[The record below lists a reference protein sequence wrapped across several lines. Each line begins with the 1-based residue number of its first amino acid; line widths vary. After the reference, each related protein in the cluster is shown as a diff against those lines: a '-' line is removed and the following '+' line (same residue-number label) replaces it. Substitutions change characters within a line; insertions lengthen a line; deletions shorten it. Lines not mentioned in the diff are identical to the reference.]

1 MKTEY
6 IYIIY
11 LIVTSSIQLQKS
23 FLLKFIICKKN
34 QKNYI
39 LHLSHNSSKTNI
51 MSQRINAFSIG
62 NKAVNALH
70 NMGFQVQ
77 NSSLDNSFLELI
89 YFRVSQM
96 NGCAFCLDM
105 HSKELRAKGETEQ
118 RIFLVSAWREC
129 SFYTDKE
136 KAGLLWAETLTA
148 LSGKEVNDEIY
159 SQVSHHF
166 SETEMV
172 DLTMAV
178 IAINSYNRINIAF
191 GADVGAYQI
200 SEKA

>member
-1 MKTEY
+1 
-6 IYIIY
+6 
-11 LIVTSSIQLQKS
+11 
-23 FLLKFIICKKN
+23 
-34 QKNYI
+34 
-39 LHLSHNSSKTNI
+39 
-51 MSQRINAFSIG
+51 MSQRINAFAMG
-62 NKAVNALH
+62 NKAINALH

-77 NSSLDNSFLELI
+77 NSSLDNTFLELL

-129 SFYTDKE
+129 SFYTEKE
-136 KAGLLWAETLTA
+136 KAGLLWAESLTA
-148 LSGKEVNDEIY
+148 LQGKEVPDEVF
-159 SQVSHHF
+159 SQVSHYF

-191 GADVGAYQI
+191 GAEVGTYQVP
-200 SEKA
+200 EKAH

>member
-1 MKTEY
+1 
-6 IYIIY
+6 
-11 LIVTSSIQLQKS
+11 
-23 FLLKFIICKKN
+23 
-34 QKNYI
+34 
-39 LHLSHNSSKTNI
+39 
-51 MSQRINAFSIG
+51 MSQRINAFAIG
-62 NKAVNALH
+62 NKAVNALN

-77 NSSLDNSFLELI
+77 NSSLDNSFLELM

-148 LSGKEVNDEIY
+148 LNGKEVNDEIY
-159 SQVSHHF
+159 AKVSRYF
-166 SETEMV
+166 SETEIV

-191 GADVGAYQI
+191 GADVGTYQVP
-200 SEKA
+200 EKTH

>member
-1 MKTEY
+1 
-6 IYIIY
+6 
-11 LIVTSSIQLQKS
+11 
-23 FLLKFIICKKN
+23 
-34 QKNYI
+34 
-39 LHLSHNSSKTNI
+39 
-51 MSQRINAFSIG
+51 MSQRINAFAMG
-62 NKAVNALH
+62 NKAINVLN

-77 NSSLDNSFLELI
+77 NSSLDNQFLELL

-129 SFYTDKE
+129 AFYTDKE
-136 KAGLLWAETLTA
+136 KAGLLWAENLTTLN
-148 LSGKEVNDEIY
+148 GKEIPDEIF

-191 GADVGAYQI
+191 GANVGTYQVP
-200 SEKA
+200 EKAH

>member
-1 MKTEY
+1 
-6 IYIIY
+6 
-11 LIVTSSIQLQKS
+11 
-23 FLLKFIICKKN
+23 
-34 QKNYI
+34 
-39 LHLSHNSSKTNI
+39 
-51 MSQRINAFSIG
+51 MSQRINAFAMG
-62 NKAVNALH
+62 NKAINALH

-77 NSSLDNSFLELI
+77 NSSLDNTFLELL

-129 SFYTDKE
+129 SFYTEKE
-136 KAGLLWAETLTA
+136 KAGLLWAESLTA
-148 LSGKEVNDEIY
+148 LQGKEVPDDVY
-159 SQVSHHF
+159 SQVSHYF
-166 SETEMV
+166 SETEIV

-191 GADVGAYQI
+191 GAEVGTYQVP
-200 SEKA
+200 EKAH

>member
-1 MKTEY
+1 
-6 IYIIY
+6 
-11 LIVTSSIQLQKS
+11 
-23 FLLKFIICKKN
+23 
-34 QKNYI
+34 
-39 LHLSHNSSKTNI
+39 
-51 MSQRINAFSIG
+51 MSQRINAFAIG
-62 NKAVNALH
+62 SKAVNALN

-77 NSSLDNSFLELI
+77 NSSLENQFLELL

-129 SFYTDKE
+129 PFYTDKE
-136 KAGLLWAETLTA
+136 KAGLLWAESLTTLN
-148 LSGKEVNDEIY
+148 GKEIPDEIY
-159 SQVSHHF
+159 SQVSLHF
-166 SETEMV
+166 SETEIV

-191 GADVGAYQI
+191 GANVGSYQVP
-200 SEKA
+200 EKAQ

>member
-1 MKTEY
+1 MP
-6 IYIIY
+6 
-11 LIVTSSIQLQKS
+11 
-23 FLLKFIICKKN
+23 
-34 QKNYI
+34 
-39 LHLSHNSSKTNI
+39 
-51 MSQRINAFSIG
+51 QRINAFAMG

-70 NMGFQVQ
+70 HMGSQVQ
-77 NSSLDNSFLELI
+77 HSSLDSSFLELL

-129 SFYTDKE
+129 SFYTDRE
-136 KAGLLWAETLTA
+136 KAGLLWAESLTS
-148 LSGKEVNDEIY
+148 LNGREISDEIY
-159 SQVSHHF
+159 SEASKHF
-166 SETEMV
+166 SESEMV

-191 GADVGAYQI
+191 GAEVGTYKVPETAQ
-200 SEKA
+200 

>member
-1 MKTEY
+1 
-6 IYIIY
+6 
-11 LIVTSSIQLQKS
+11 
-23 FLLKFIICKKN
+23 
-34 QKNYI
+34 
-39 LHLSHNSSKTNI
+39 
-51 MSQRINAFSIG
+51 MSQRINAFAIG
-62 NKAVNALH
+62 NKAVNTLH

-77 NSSLDNSFLELI
+77 NSSLDNSFLELM

-148 LSGKEVNDEIY
+148 LNGKEVNDEIY
-159 SQVSHHF
+159 AKVSHYF
-166 SETEMV
+166 SETEIV

-191 GADVGAYQI
+191 GADVGTYQVP
-200 SEKA
+200 EKAH

>member
-1 MKTEY
+1 
-6 IYIIY
+6 
-11 LIVTSSIQLQKS
+11 
-23 FLLKFIICKKN
+23 
-34 QKNYI
+34 
-39 LHLSHNSSKTNI
+39 
-51 MSQRINAFSIG
+51 MSQRINAFAMG

-70 NMGFQVQ
+70 NMGFHVQ
-77 NSSLDNSFLELI
+77 NSSLDNSFLELL

-118 RIFLVSAWREC
+118 RIYLVSAWREC

-136 KAGLLWAETLTA
+136 KAGLLWAESLTA
-148 LSGKEVNDEIY
+148 LNGKEINDEVY
-159 SQVSHHF
+159 SKVSFHF
-166 SETEMV
+166 SETEMM

-191 GADVGAYQI
+191 GADVGTYQVPQKAY
-200 SEKA
+200 

>member
-1 MKTEY
+1 
-6 IYIIY
+6 
-11 LIVTSSIQLQKS
+11 
-23 FLLKFIICKKN
+23 
-34 QKNYI
+34 
-39 LHLSHNSSKTNI
+39 
-51 MSQRINAFSIG
+51 MSQRINAFAMG

-77 NSSLDNSFLELI
+77 HSSLDSSFLELL
-89 YFRVSQM
+89 YFRVSQI

-129 SFYTDKE
+129 SFYTDRE
-136 KAGLLWAETLTA
+136 KTGLLWAESLTS
-148 LSGKEVNDEIY
+148 LNGKEIPDEIY
-159 SQVSHHF
+159 SEVSRYF
-166 SETEMV
+166 SETEML

-191 GADVGAYQI
+191 GANVGAYHVA
-200 SEKA
+200 EKAQ

>member
-1 MKTEY
+1 
-6 IYIIY
+6 
-11 LIVTSSIQLQKS
+11 
-23 FLLKFIICKKN
+23 
-34 QKNYI
+34 
-39 LHLSHNSSKTNI
+39 
-51 MSQRINAFSIG
+51 MSQRINAFAMG
-62 NKAVNALH
+62 NKAINALH

-77 NSSLDNSFLELI
+77 NSSLDNTFLELL

-129 SFYTDKE
+129 SFYTEKE
-136 KAGLLWAETLTA
+136 KAGLLWAESLTA
-148 LSGKEVNDEIY
+148 LQGKEVPDEVY
-159 SQVSHHF
+159 SQVSHYF
-166 SETEMV
+166 SETEIV

-191 GADVGAYQI
+191 GAEVGTYQVP
-200 SEKA
+200 EKAH

>member
-1 MKTEY
+1 
-6 IYIIY
+6 
-11 LIVTSSIQLQKS
+11 
-23 FLLKFIICKKN
+23 
-34 QKNYI
+34 
-39 LHLSHNSSKTNI
+39 
-51 MSQRINAFSIG
+51 MSQRINAFAMG

-70 NMGFQVQ
+70 HMGSQVQ
-77 NSSLDNSFLELI
+77 HSSLDSSFLELL

-129 SFYTDKE
+129 SFYTDRE
-136 KAGLLWAETLTA
+136 KAGLLWAESLTS
-148 LSGKEVNDEIY
+148 LHGREISDEIY
-159 SQVSHHF
+159 SEASKHF
-166 SETEMV
+166 SESEMV

-191 GADVGAYQI
+191 GAEVGTYKVPETAQ
-200 SEKA
+200 

>member
-1 MKTEY
+1 
-6 IYIIY
+6 
-11 LIVTSSIQLQKS
+11 
-23 FLLKFIICKKN
+23 
-34 QKNYI
+34 
-39 LHLSHNSSKTNI
+39 
-51 MSQRINAFSIG
+51 MSQRISAFAMG

-70 NMGFQVQ
+70 HMGSQIQ
-77 NSSLDNSFLELI
+77 HSSLERSFLELL

-129 SFYTDKE
+129 SFYTDRE
-136 KAGLLWAETLTA
+136 KAGLLWAETLTS
-148 LSGKEVNDEIY
+148 LNRKEVSGEIY
-159 SQVSHHF
+159 AQVNQHF
-166 SETEMV
+166 SETEIL

-191 GADVGAYQI
+191 GADVGTYQVA
-200 SEKA
+200 EEAQ

>member
-1 MKTEY
+1 
-6 IYIIY
+6 
-11 LIVTSSIQLQKS
+11 
-23 FLLKFIICKKN
+23 
-34 QKNYI
+34 
-39 LHLSHNSSKTNI
+39 
-51 MSQRINAFSIG
+51 MSQRINAFAIG
-62 NKAVNALH
+62 NKAINALH

-77 NSSLDNSFLELI
+77 NSSLDNLFLELM

-105 HSKELRAKGETEQ
+105 HSKELMAKGETEQ

-148 LSGKEVNDEIY
+148 LNGKEVNDEIY
-159 SQVSHHF
+159 SKVSHHF
-166 SETEMV
+166 SETEIV

-191 GADVGAYQI
+191 GADVGTYQVP
-200 SEKA
+200 EKTH

>member
-1 MKTEY
+1 
-6 IYIIY
+6 
-11 LIVTSSIQLQKS
+11 
-23 FLLKFIICKKN
+23 
-34 QKNYI
+34 
-39 LHLSHNSSKTNI
+39 
-51 MSQRINAFSIG
+51 MSQRINAFAIG
-62 NKAVNALH
+62 SKAVNALH

-77 NSSLDNSFLELI
+77 NSSLDNQFLELL
-89 YFRVSQM
+89 YFRVSQI

-136 KAGLLWAETLTA
+136 KAGLLWAESLTA
-148 LSGKEVNDEIY
+148 LNGKEIPDDIY
-159 SQVSHHF
+159 SHVSHHF
-166 SETEMV
+166 SETEIV

-191 GADVGAYQI
+191 GANVGSYQVP
-200 SEKA
+200 EKAH

>member
-1 MKTEY
+1 
-6 IYIIY
+6 
-11 LIVTSSIQLQKS
+11 
-23 FLLKFIICKKN
+23 
-34 QKNYI
+34 
-39 LHLSHNSSKTNI
+39 
-51 MSQRINAFSIG
+51 MSQRINAFAMG
-62 NKAVNALH
+62 NKAINALH

-77 NSSLDNSFLELI
+77 HSSLDHSLLELL
-89 YFRVSQM
+89 YFRVSQI

-129 SFYTDKE
+129 SFYTDQE
-136 KAGLLWAETLTA
+136 KAGLLWAESLTQ
-148 LSGKEVNDEIY
+148 LNGKEIPDEIY
-159 SQVSHHF
+159 SQVSQYF

-191 GADVGAYQI
+191 GAEAGTYQLP
-200 SEKA
+200 EKA

>member
-1 MKTEY
+1 
-6 IYIIY
+6 
-11 LIVTSSIQLQKS
+11 
-23 FLLKFIICKKN
+23 
-34 QKNYI
+34 
-39 LHLSHNSSKTNI
+39 
-51 MSQRINAFSIG
+51 MSQRINAFAIG
-62 NKAVNALH
+62 NKAVNSLH

-77 NSSLDNSFLELI
+77 NSSLDNSFLELM

-148 LSGKEVNDEIY
+148 LNGKEVNDEIY
-159 SQVSHHF
+159 AKVSHYF
-166 SETEMV
+166 SETEIV

-191 GADVGAYQI
+191 GADVGTYQVP
-200 SEKA
+200 EKAH